1 MQNSKGSKVEV
12 RAIPLSLAFNIDMTN
27 PDVYTGEKKDFFGY
41 KVLQFKSGSD
51 KGIIVTA
58 PLQFNGSGGV
68 CKPDKKQSG
77 QCFNDKIIP
86 VKHFGLSIA
95 ADSTSSEFTVC
106 SPSVAHECYQNSYLN
121 SVCYKI
127 TDHLQTHSTFK
138 PAFQECTKKTVDL
151 VFLFDGS
158 GSMKEEEFQKNKD
171 FIEDIMNN
179 LKNTS
184 IKCAAVQF
192 STTHRRVFDFND
204 YQDGSALPKLRKEP
218 HMGNLTNTHS
228 ALKFIMNILFKKH
241 ILENP
246 TAGAS
251 PDATKVLVIITDG
264 DPSDGNRD
272 GIIEQYD
279 KKSIIRFVIGV
290 KDAKMDKFKNIASEP
305 TDKYAFKIENYN
317 GLTGILQE
325 FQKKIFKMEGDVQLF
340 SSLFDTLILGSVGS
354 KSWRGS
360 LQVIHGK
367 TEIQIEDPLMQNDSY
382 MGYSVSVGNAD
393 NAPLYFTGAP
403 RFEHTGQ
410 VVFFRHDGEKWAVA
424 QRLDGDQIGSYFG
437 AELCSVD
444 IDSDGNTDFLLV
456 GAPLFYQHQ
465 EKREGLVYVYT
476 LTDETQ
482 LKTGLNVTAPAMGRF
497 GTAISSLADLNGDG
511 LQDIAVGAPL
521 EDDDRGAVYI
531 FLGHRHTGIGSTF
544 SQRIMGQEVEPGLRF
559 FGQAINGGIDLG
571 EDGLPDIV
579 IGSQGAAVVLRSRP
593 VFDIMARLSFLPEEI
608 STDFVDKKDE
618 HSPMVNLTVCFEMLE
633 KTKSKGGAMSSGLN
647 ITYMLNV
654 DPMRQAYRGFFGAD
668 KKDRNL
674 TSTYN
679 LSDNE
684 TCFIYPI
691 YMPQLSPI
699 SISMNIIIYL
709 CLYTSASNE
718 VPFEKQCAKNDSCIA
733 ELVVD
738 FNLATP
744 TLLVRED
751 NYFNVSVR
759 LSNHG
764 DDSYNTSLTMYYPPG
779 LSFSWMTLTEVTRP
793 TLHSCQDTGAL
804 DKTVCDVSLPV
815 YRSRSSATFK
825 TSFYI
830 LTEYEWNDTISMT
843 ITGRSDNSNITSNNS
858 LTKII
863 PVQFE
868 IKMAVT
874 VREDTTTYLNFTA
887 DDAAPKRVDIIYK
900 IDNPGLRGF
909 PVNVS
914 LFFPTKLE
922 HNFEMKDYQV
932 TVPQNKT
939 QCSVA
944 DFKSEHCPPGEHCK
958 TIACDTFILD
968 KASATEF
975 MLSGLVQFKDLK
987 KQAESIAF
995 LKRYTGDSREVKFKS
1010 FIRVKYDR
1018 RRYVLESRKQEVSGN
1033 MFCFS
1038 CQQTEVRVESIILP
1052 NRLLIILTG
1061 VGDFLFNLHITEL
1074 TSGCEKHYYQE
1085 EENTEPTSAPTNGI
1099 NSQSET
1105 EGKSD
1110 QPSEEKSLLDD
1121 GETNGSDPAADT
1133 KIGLE

>member
-1 MQNSKGSKVEV
+1 ILSNQIA
-12 RAIPLSLAFNIDMTN
+12 AIPLSLAFNIDMTN

-51 KGIIVTA
+51 KG
-58 PLQFNGSGGV
+58 
-68 CKPDKKQSG
+68 
-77 QCFNDKIIP
+77 
-86 VKHFGLSIA
+86 
-95 ADSTSSEFTVC
+95 
-106 SPSVAHECYQNSYLN
+106 VAHECYQNSYLN

-228 ALKFIMNILFKKH
+228 ALKFVLKH

-290 KDAKMDKFKNIASEP
+290 SSDVIRLKYMNNIASEP

-325 FQKKIFKMEGDVQLF
+325 FQKKIFKMEGSKVDRAGDLTDEMSQSGF
-340 SSLFDTLILGSVGS
+340 SAVYHNDTLILGSVGS

-633 KTKSKGGAMSSGLN
+633 KTKRAMSSGLN

-691 YMPQLSPI
+691 YMPLLITFHNNDDYSKHCCVFLSQNL
-699 SISMNIIIYL
+699 SIFL
-709 CLYTSASNE
+709 Q

-779 LSFSWMTLTEVTRP
+779 LSFSWMTLTEVAP

-815 YRSRSSATFK
+815 YRSRSSVSQNCTQ
-825 TSFYI
+825 TS
-830 LTEYEWNDTISMT
+830 
-843 ITGRSDNSNITSNNS
+843 
-858 LTKII
+858 
-863 PVQFE
+863 
-868 IKMAVT
+868 
-874 VREDTTTYLNFTA
+874 
-887 DDAAPKRVDIIYK
+887 
-900 IDNPGLRGF
+900 
-909 PVNVS
+909 
-914 LFFPTKLE
+914 
-922 HNFEMKDYQV
+922 
-932 TVPQNKT
+932 
-939 QCSVA
+939 
-944 DFKSEHCPPGEHCK
+944 
-958 TIACDTFILD
+958 
-968 KASATEF
+968 
-975 MLSGLVQFKDLK
+975 SG
-987 KQAESIAF
+987 
-995 LKRYTGDSREVKFKS
+995 
-1010 FIRVKYDR
+1010 
-1018 RRYVLESRKQEVSGN
+1018 
-1033 MFCFS
+1033 
-1038 CQQTEVRVESIILP
+1038 
-1052 NRLLIILTG
+1052 
-1061 VGDFLFNLHITEL
+1061 HI
-1074 TSGCEKHYYQE
+1074 
-1085 EENTEPTSAPTNGI
+1085 
-1099 NSQSET
+1099 SET
-1105 EGKSD
+1105 
-1110 QPSEEKSLLDD
+1110 
-1121 GETNGSDPAADT
+1121 A
-1133 KIGLE
+1133 

>member
-1 MQNSKGSKVEV
+1 MQGQRHIFLLTYMVAL
-12 RAIPLSLAFNIDMTN
+12 AIPLSLAFNIDMTN

-51 KGIIVTA
+51 KG
-58 PLQFNGSGGV
+58 
-68 CKPDKKQSG
+68 
-77 QCFNDKIIP
+77 
-86 VKHFGLSIA
+86 
-95 ADSTSSEFTVC
+95 
-106 SPSVAHECYQNSYLN
+106 
-121 SVCYKI
+121 
-127 TDHLQTHSTFK
+127 
-138 PAFQECTKKTVDL
+138 
-151 VFLFDGS
+151 
-158 GSMKEEEFQKNKD
+158 
-171 FIEDIMNN
+171 
-179 LKNTS
+179 
-184 IKCAAVQF
+184 
-192 STTHRRVFDFND
+192 
-204 YQDGSALPKLRKEP
+204 
-218 HMGNLTNTHS
+218 
-228 ALKFIMNILFKKH
+228 KH

-325 FQKKIFKMEGDVQLF
+325 FQKKIFKMEGSKVDRAGDLTDEMSQSGF
-340 SSLFDTLILGSVGS
+340 SAVYHNDTLILGSVGS

-691 YMPQLSPI
+691 YMPKNVKDTLSPI
-699 SISMNIIIYL
+699 SIKLNFSQVNSESSSVVL
-709 CLYTSASNE
+709 DADSRKQA
-718 VPFEKQCAKNDSCIA
+718 VVEK
-733 ELVVD
+733 
-738 FNLATP
+738 
-744 TLLVRED
+744 
-751 NYFNVSVR
+751 
-759 LSNHG
+759 
-764 DDSYNTSLTMYYPPG
+764 
-779 LSFSWMTLTEVTRP
+779 TRP

-932 TVPQNKT
+932 TVPQ
-939 QCSVA
+939 
-944 DFKSEHCPPGEHCK
+944 HCPPGEHCK

-1018 RRYVLESRKQEVSGN
+1018 RRYVLESRKQE
-1033 MFCFS
+1033 
-1038 CQQTEVRVESIILP
+1038 TEVRVESIILP

-1061 VGDFLFNLHITEL
+1061 VGVGLLLLIIITLIMFKVREDFLFNLHITEL
-1074 TSGCEKHYYQE
+1074 TSGCE
-1085 EENTEPTSAPTNGI
+1085 
-1099 NSQSET
+1099 
-1105 EGKSD
+1105 
-1110 QPSEEKSLLDD
+1110 
-1121 GETNGSDPAADT
+1121 
-1133 KIGLE
+1133 